1 MSVQNFKPILW
12 EGALIANFHN
22 RSVAA
27 GGLLSAT
34 PVETTAERVRFT
46 AIGAGKVKDYE
57 KGTISWEEME
67 TSNVDLLFDKQ
78 KYFAFKVHDVDKVQ
92 MKRDLLMETTAEH
105 AAVMAELYDQN
116 FYSVLAAG
124 ADDANVIGSADTP
137 TELHA
142 KNAYDIIVDLG
153 TKLSQAKAP
162 KIDRFVSVNSEI
174 LGLLS
179 KDPRYTK
186 DPKVLENGLV
196 EGSKI
201 NGFTVVVSEELPAG
215 QIVAHWKKAIGAGTQ
230 LDKVEALRLQDDF
243 ADGVR
248 GIQQYG
254 AIVLKAEGVAVC
266 NYSVVAAPLTP

>member
-1 MSVQNFKPILW
+1 MSVANFKPTLW

-22 RSVAA
+22 RSVAG
-27 GGLLSAT
+27 GGLLSAV
-34 PVETTAERVRFT
+34 PVDVTAEKVRFT
-46 AIGAGKVKDYE
+46 AIGAGKVKDYT
-57 KGTISWEEME
+57 KGSISWEEME

-92 MKRDLLMETTAEH
+92 MKRELLMDTTAEH
-105 AAVMAELYDQN
+105 AAVMAELYDEN
-116 FYSVLAAG
+116 FFAVLVAG
-124 ADDANVIGSADTP
+124 ASTANDLGNNTTKLQI
-137 TELHA
+137 HA
-142 KNAYDIIVDLG
+142 KNAYDTIVDLG

-162 KIDRFVSVNSEI
+162 KVDRFCTVSSEI

-186 DPKVLENGLV
+186 DPKVLENGVV

-201 NGFTVVVSEELPAG
+201 NGFTMVVSEELPANK
-215 QIVAHWKKAIGAGTQ
+215 IVGHWKKAIGAGTQ

-254 AIVLKAEGVAVC
+254 AVVLKAEGIAVAT
-266 NYSVVAAPLTP
+266 YEIVATPATP